1 MNAFLKTLAPPV
13 EDAGQKATD
22 DLVSFVHNASETSKR
37 EIDHLI
43 DELKGLQKKLD
54 DEGNRVR
61 QQIVDYAS
69 LNQSAF
75 QLIKIVLDEVPI
87 ANYKMLPNREPEGS

>member
-1 MNAFLKTLAPPV
+1 MNAFLKTRARPA

-22 DLVSFVHNASETSKR
+22 DLVSFVRNASETSTR

-43 DELKGLQKKLD
+43 DELKGLQKRLD

-61 QQIVDYAS
+61 QQIVDFAS
-69 LNQSAF
+69 LNQSTL
-75 QLIKIVLDEVPI
+75 QLAKIVLDEVPT
-87 ANYKMLPNREPEGS
+87 AKMLPNPEPERS